1 MNVFV
6 SVFDHKKTV
15 FQSRFIIIN
24 FGRNV
29 EVTNSLIFFIRH
41 QPVVPDILAP
51 NVPCV
56 PADTRTSA
64 PGKER
69 LESVPEISLL
79 VAICPVQG

>member
-1 MNVFV
+1 MSLCPCMIIRN
-6 SVFDHKKTV
+6 SVC
-15 FQSRFIIIN
+15 QSRFKIIN

-64 PGKER
+64 PEKER
-69 LESVPEISLL
+69 LESVSEIPLL

>member
-1 MNVFV
+1 MSLCRCLIIRN
-6 SVFDHKKTV
+6 SV
-15 FQSRFIIIN
+15 FQSRFKIIN
-24 FGRNV
+24 FDRNV

-51 NVPCV
+51 NVPYV
-56 PADTRTSA
+56 LADTRTSV

>member
-1 MNVFV
+1 MIIRN
-6 SVFDHKKTV
+6 SV
-15 FQSRFIIIN
+15 FQSRFKIIN

-56 PADTRTSA
+56 LADTRTSA
-64 PGKER
+64 PEKER
-69 LESVPEISLL
+69 LESVSEIPLL